1 MTKSLFE
8 KPRYL
13 TDEELYEIVNV
24 VPKVQAAIPKVADKV
39 RQQLQIYLVLTL
51 RNKKVCPA
59 GIGKLKGK
67 IISNFMS
74 SLVQPGESIGISTG
88 EAIGAP
94 ITQMNLNTFHQTGSA
109 KQVGIDSFRE
119 LFNASQNRKNEISTI
134 HFKDKN
140 LSFEE
145 VLDYRQKL
153 ISVSVE
159 DVAITPSLESTSD
172 GLENGTHTSLSS
184 RGWWYPMYIS
194 LNKKKFVDSN
204 YYLRIHFNLYMLY
217 TYNITL
223 EDIVKVF
230 ENNGYDNSLQS
241 LECIPSPIS
250 EGIIDIY
257 PNETTV
263 LSTIQECLG
272 DRSGKIGINDQNAS
286 LLFIQHCIIPKLGMI
301 TIKGIPGITNL
312 FPIKVFTMSIIR
324 AEEKY
329 LRPDE
334 TEAFLKEMAEN
345 KSSQEEIEIEKIH
358 SEFTWKIW
366 LNVIQ
371 MRTTGI
377 TIQKLVDL
385 FENIDA
391 KVFDIPYDLEW
402 ETGENFYLTV
412 KMPVNWVETFKKLQ
426 YESSE
431 TKHRKENPENWEFF
445 YKKDLKE
452 FNKKITPS
460 TYIKFLLDK
469 EEEISGEWIK
479 QQRKN
484 KVLYPIYKHS
494 KLYTASS
501 YVYAEAIGSN
511 LKVLLTHP
519 DIDPTRTI
527 CNNPHEILNTLDV
540 EAARN
545 FIARDF
551 YEMITGNGSYVN
563 QRYISII
570 ADFMTNQG
578 VVLPITSRGI
588 ARQNRGAFADA
599 SFEQPVEYF
608 IKSGLTGKNEIV
620 TSTSACIFMGKR
632 SYIGTGSMQLG
643 LRLDIIEELE
653 KENDIYQ
660 ENNVIKTELKI
671 VEGNYSNENFQSG
684 TDMIFTTP
692 DLNESTLIFGNGNAD
707 IIFNNLET
715 AFQEITRIRASGDNP
730 LLCPKGPIPV
740 VYSSKLPIPDW
751 LKQFIVEEEINDDE
765 LPSLKGWDIRKMLNI
780 VGETLDNRESVV
792 GLVNVENSLNSVI

>member
-1 MTKSLFE
+1 MVKHQFE
-8 KPRYL
+8 EPRYL
-13 TDEELYEIVNV
+13 TDDEILEIASVL
-24 VPKVQAAIPKVADKV
+24 PKVQAAIPEVAENV
-39 RQQLQIYLVLTL
+39 RNQLQLFLMLSL
-51 RNKKVCPA
+51 RDKKVCPA

-67 IISNFMS
+67 IISNFVS
-74 SLVQPGESIGISTG
+74 SLIQPGESIGISTG
-88 EAIGAP
+88 EAIAAP

-134 HFKDKN
+134 HFKNKN

-159 DVAITPSLESTSD
+159 DVAITTSI
-172 GLENGTHTSLSS
+172 ENTTEGTSLSS
-184 RGWWYPMYIS
+184 RGWWYPMYLS
-194 LNKKKFVDSN
+194 LNKKKFEDSK
-204 YYLRIHFNLYMLY
+204 YYLRIYFNLYMLY
-217 TYNITL
+217 TYNVTI

-230 ENNGYDNSLQS
+230 ENNGFDNSLQS
-241 LECIPSPIS
+241 LQCIPSPIS

-263 LSTIQECLG
+263 LSAIQECLG

-301 TIKGIPGITNL
+301 TIKGIPGITKL
-312 FPIKVFTMSIIR
+312 FPVKVFTMSIIR
-324 AEEKY
+324 SEEIY
-329 LRPDE
+329 LRPNKAED
-334 TEAFLKEMAEN
+334 FFKEMIKN
-345 KSSQEEIEIEKIH
+345 KSPRTEIEIEEKNAKL
-358 SEFTWKIW
+358 TWIIW

-371 MRTTGI
+371 MRITGI
-377 TIQKLVDL
+377 TIEKLIDVFL
-385 FENIDA
+385 NIDA
-391 KVFDIPYDLEW
+391 EVFDVPYDLEW
-402 ETGENFYLTV
+402 GAGDNFFLTV
-412 KMPVNWVETFKKLQ
+412 KMPENWVETFKNLQ
-426 YESSE
+426 SE
-431 TKHRKENPENWEFF
+431 NLKTKHQKANPENWEFF
-445 YKKDLKE
+445 YKKDIKE
-452 FNKKITPS
+452 FDKKKITPS
-460 TYIKFLLDK
+460 IYIKFLLDQ
-469 EEEISGEWIK
+469 EEENAGEWIK
-479 QQRKN
+479 QERKN
-484 KVLYPIYKHS
+484 KILYPIYKHS

-501 YVYAEAIGSN
+501 YVYAEATGSN

-551 YEMITGNGSYVN
+551 YEMIIGNGSYVN

-578 VVLPITSRGI
+578 LVLPITSRGI

-599 SFEQPVEYF
+599 SFEQPVEHF
-608 IKSGLTGKNEIV
+608 IKSALTGKNEIV
-620 TSTSACIFMGKR
+620 ASTSACIFMGKR
-632 SYIGTGSMQLG
+632 PYFGTGSMHIG

-653 KENDIYQ
+653 KENEIYQ
-660 ENNVIKTELKI
+660 ENNITKKE
-671 VEGNYSNENFQSG
+671 VEINYPTENFQNG
-684 TDMIFTTP
+684 NEMIFTTP
-692 DLNESTLIFGNGNAD
+692 DLNESTLIFGDGNAD

-715 AFQEITRIRASGDNP
+715 AFQEITRVRGSGENP
-730 LLCPKGPIPV
+730 LLCPKGPIPI

-751 LKQFIVEEEINDDE
+751 LKQFIIEEEISDDN
-765 LPSLKGWDIRKMLNI
+765 LPSLKGWDIRKMLN
-780 VGETLDNRESVV
+780 VVAETVDNRESLV
-792 GLVNVENSLNSVI
+792 GLVNVENSLNSGL